1 MKDIIRDS
9 TIGQIVRLLTSNRTF
24 LYPEEEPSFKCPRGY
39 NDNTAL
45 PEAVIRERTRSF
57 FSTASNPHSFYVDN
71 GEAFTTPE
79 SKTEDGSAQENIDNG
94 DATDLERANT
104 AKLVRTRSRPIL
116 PSKSVDGTILV
127 DWYMTD
133 DPEYPQNW
141 STGKKLYVSFQIC
154 IYSFA
159 VYVGSSIY
167 SPALGGVMDD
177 FKVSA
182 VTGLL
187 GLALYVL
194 AYGIGPML
202 FAPLSEIPA
211 IGRTPIYVWTFVLF
225 VILQVPTGLVDNF
238 AGLLVLRFLAGFFG
252 SPCLATGAATFQD
265 MYAMTKMPHLLAFW
279 AGAVTLG
286 PALAPIVAGFS
297 ISAKDWHWFAWEE
310 LWLSGPICLMMFIS
324 LPETSASNI
333 LLRRARRLRKL
344 TNRPNLRS
352 QSEIDQADMTAGDV
366 AYDALIKPWQI
377 NLLDPAVAFTTVYTA
392 LVYGIFYSFFE
403 SFPLVFPVIYGFN
416 LGESQLPFLA
426 VVVSLLFCI
435 PPYCYYYY
443 YIVEPRVKI
452 SGFGPPEERL
462 IPGLIATFFV
472 PAGLFLFAWTSSH
485 SIHWM
490 APTIGVFL
498 VMIGCYTIMQAIFLY
513 LPFTYPQYAASLF
526 AANDFARSA
535 FAAGAT
541 EFSGPMFHNL
551 GVAKGCSLLGGLTVG
566 CTVLFY
572 CLFFFGANLRK
583 RSRFAVK

>member
-9 TIGQIVRLLTSNRTF
+9 TFGQIVRLLSKNKLL
-24 LYPEEEPSFKCPRGY
+24 LYPEEDPNFKCPKGY
-39 NDNTAL
+39 NDNTNL
-45 PEAVIRERTRSF
+45 PEAVVRERTRSF
-57 FSTASNPHSFYVDN
+57 FSTASNPHNSYMDDE
-71 GEAFTTPE
+71 EAITTPE
-79 SKTEDGSAQENIDNG
+79 SKDESGSNESTDKGENS
-94 DATDLERANT
+94 DLERANT
-104 AKLVRTRSRPIL
+104 ARLERTKSRPIL
-116 PSKSVDGTILV
+116 PSKSADGTILV
-127 DWYMTD
+127 DWYTTD

-141 STGKKLYVSFQIC
+141 SAGKKLYVSFQIC
-154 IYSFA
+154 VYSFA

-177 FKVSA
+177 FNVSA

-202 FAPLSEIPA
+202 FAPMSEIPA

-225 VILQVPTGLVDNF
+225 VILQIPTALVDNF
-238 AGLLVLRFLAGFFG
+238 AGLLVLRFLAGFFS

-265 MYAMTKMPHLLAFW
+265 MYSMVKMPHLLAFW

-310 LWLSGPICLMMFIS
+310 LWLSGPICLMMFVS
-324 LPETSASNI
+324 LPETSAPNI

-344 TNRPNLRS
+344 TDKVNLSS
-352 QSEIDQADMTAGDV
+352 QSEIDQAGMTASDV

-403 SFPLVFPVIYGFN
+403 SFPLVFPVLYGFN

-426 VVVSLLFCI
+426 VVVSLLICI
-435 PPYCYYYY
+435 PLYCYYYY

-452 SGFGPPEERL
+452 SGFGEPEERL

-472 PAGLFLFAWTSSH
+472 PAGLFLFAWTSNP
-485 SIHWM
+485 SIHWIS
-490 APTIGVFL
+490 PTIGVFL

-541 EFSGPMFHNL
+541 EFSGPMFHRL
-551 GVAKGCSLLGGLTVG
+551 GVARGCSLLGGLTVG

-572 CLFFFGANLRK
+572 CLFFFGKDLRA

>member
-1 MKDIIRDS
+1 MMDIVRDS
-9 TIGQIVRLLTSNRTF
+9 TFGQIVRLLSSDRIF
-24 LYPEEEPSFKCPRGY
+24 LYAEESPDFKCPKGY
-39 NDNTAL
+39 NDNIEL

-57 FSTASNPHSFYVDN
+57 FSTADN
-71 GEAFTTPE
+71 NNNTYTDDEETVTTPN
-79 SKTEDGSAQENIDNG
+79 SKFEVG
-94 DATDLERANT
+94 ATGTNVITQSNSDLERADT
-104 AKLVRTRSRPIL
+104 ARLERTKSRPIL
-116 PSKSVDGTILV
+116 PTKSSDGTILV
-127 DWYMTD
+127 DCYMTD
-133 DPEYPQNW
+133 DPENPQNW
-141 STGKKLYVSFQIC
+141 SSGKKLFVSFQIC

-167 SPALGGVMDD
+167 SPALGGVMDE
-177 FKVSA
+177 FNVSA

-225 VILQVPTGLVDNF
+225 VILQVPTALVDNF
-238 AGLLVLRFLAGFFG
+238 TGLLVLRFLAGFFG

-265 MYAMTKMPHLLAFW
+265 MYSMVKMPHLLAFW

-286 PALAPIVAGFS
+286 PALAPIIAGFS
-297 ISAKDWHWFAWEE
+297 IQAKEWHWFAWEE
-310 LWLSGPICLMMFIS
+310 LWLSGPICLMMFFS
-324 LPETSASNI
+324 LPETSAPNI

-344 TNRPNLRS
+344 TDKVNLRS
-352 QSEIDQADMTAGDV
+352 QSEIDQAGMAASDV

-377 NLLDPAVAFTTVYTA
+377 NFLDPAVAFTTVYTA
-392 LVYGIFYSFFE
+392 LVYGVFYSFFE
-403 SFPLVFPVIYGFN
+403 SFALVFPVMYGFN

-426 VVVSLLFCI
+426 VVVSLLICI
-435 PPYCYYYY
+435 PLYSYYYY

-472 PAGLFLFAWTSSH
+472 PAGLFLFAWTSTP
-485 SIHWM
+485 SIHWI

-541 EFSGPMFHNL
+541 EFSGPMFENL
-551 GVAKGCSLLGGLTVG
+551 GVARGCSLLEGLTVG

-572 CLFFFGANLRK
+572 CLFFWGAELRK

>member
-1 MKDIIRDS
+1 MKDFIRDS
-9 TIGQIVRLLTSNRTF
+9 TFGQIVRLLTHSKVF
-24 LYPEEEPSFKCPRGY
+24 LYPEEEPNFKCPKGY
-39 NDNTAL
+39 GDNTDL
-45 PEAVIRERTRSF
+45 PEAIVRERSRSF
-57 FSTASNPHSFYVDN
+57 FSTANNPHTSYVDSDETN
-71 GEAFTTPE
+71 SVSERKSEEQSPDENTE
-79 SKTEDGSAQENIDNG
+79 SSRNI
-94 DATDLERANT
+94 DLERANT
-104 AKLVRTRSRPIL
+104 GSLARTKSRPIL
-116 PSKSVDGTILV
+116 PSKSADGTILV
-127 DWYMTD
+127 DWYVTD

-141 STGKKLYVSFQIC
+141 STGKKLYVAFQIR
-154 IYSFA
+154 IYSFT

-167 SPALGGVMDD
+167 SPALGGVMDE
-177 FKVSA
+177 FNVSA

-194 AYGIGPML
+194 AYGVGPML
-202 FAPLSEIPA
+202 FSPLSEIPA

-225 VILQVPTGLVDNF
+225 VILQIPTALSDNF

-265 MYAMTKMPHLLAFW
+265 MYAMVKMPHLLAFW

-286 PALAPIVAGFS
+286 PALAPIIAGFS
-297 ISAKDWHWFAWEE
+297 ISAKDWHWFTWEE
-310 LWLSGPICLMMFIS
+310 LWLSGPICLMMFMS

-344 TNRPNLRS
+344 TNKSNLRS
-352 QSEIDQADMTAGDV
+352 QSEIDQADMIPSDV

-377 NLLDPAVAFTTVYTA
+377 NFLDPAVAFTTVYTA

-403 SFPLVFPVIYGFN
+403 SFPLVFPVMYGFN

-426 VVVSLLFCI
+426 VVISLLFCV
-435 PPYCYYYY
+435 PPYYYYYY
-443 YIVEPRVKI
+443 YIVEPQVKNR
-452 SGFGPPEERL
+452 GFGPPEERL

-472 PAGLFLFAWTSSH
+472 PAGLFLFAWTSNH
-485 SIHWM
+485 SIHWI

-526 AANDFARSA
+526 AANDSARSA

-541 EFSGPMFHNL
+541 EFSGLMFHKL
-551 GVAKGCSLLGGLTVG
+551 GVTRGCSLLGGLTVG

-572 CLFFFGANLRK
+572 CLFYFGAALRK
-583 RSRFAVK
+583 RSKFAVK

>member
-9 TIGQIVRLLTSNRTF
+9 TFGQIIRLLTSNRIL
-24 LYPEEEPSFKCPRGY
+24 LYPEEEPNFKCPKGY
-39 NDNTAL
+39 NDNATL
-45 PEAVIRERTRSF
+45 PQAIIRERTRLL
-57 FSTASNPHSFYVDN
+57 FSTASNPHTSHADEE
-71 GEAFTTPE
+71 GATTTSG
-79 SKTEDGSAQENIDNG
+79 SKTEGRFTDDTIDSGEN
-94 DATDLERANT
+94 TDLERANT
-104 AKLVRTRSRPIL
+104 AKLVHTKSRPIL
-116 PSKSVDGTILV
+116 PSKSADGTILV

-133 DPEYPQNW
+133 DPKYPQNW
-141 STGKKLYVSFQIC
+141 STGKKLYVSFQIF

-159 VYVGSSIY
+159 IYVGSSIY
-167 SPALGGVMDD
+167 SPSLGGVMDD
-177 FKVSA
+177 FNVSA

-194 AYGIGPML
+194 ACKCPPSL
-202 FAPLSEIPA
+202 LSDLIIPA
-211 IGRTPIYVWTFVLF
+211 VGRTPIYVWTFVLF
-225 VILQVPTGLVDNF
+225 VILQVPTALADNF

-265 MYAMTKMPHLLAFW
+265 MYAMVKMPHLLAFW

-310 LWLSGPICLMMFIS
+310 LWLSGPICFMMFIS

-344 TNRPNLRS
+344 TNKPILRS

-403 SFPLVFPVIYGFN
+403 SFPLVFPVMYGFN

-426 VVVSLLFCI
+426 VVVSLLVCI

-452 SGFGPPEERL
+452 SGFGLPEERL

-472 PAGLFLFAWTSSH
+472 PAGLFLFAWTSNP
-485 SIHWM
+485 SIHWI

-498 VMIGCYTIMQAIFLY
+498 VMIGCYTIMQAIFLF

-541 EFSGPMFHNL
+541 EFSGPMFHRL
-551 GVAKGCSLLGGLTVG
+551 GVARGCSLLGGLTVG

-572 CLFFFGANLRK
+572 CLFFFGAALRK
-583 RSRFAVK
+583 KSRFAVK

>member
-9 TIGQIVRLLTSNRTF
+9 TFGQIVRLLSKNKLL
-24 LYPEEEPSFKCPRGY
+24 LYPEEDPNFKCPKGY
-39 NDNTAL
+39 NDNTNL
-45 PEAVIRERTRSF
+45 PEAIVRERTRSF
-57 FSTASNPHSFYVDN
+57 FSTASNPHNSYIDDE
-71 GEAFTTPE
+71 EAITTPE
-79 SKTEDGSAQENIDNG
+79 SKDESGSNESTDKGENS
-94 DATDLERANT
+94 DLERANT
-104 AKLVRTRSRPIL
+104 ARLERTKNRPIL
-116 PSKSVDGTILV
+116 PSKSADGTILV

-141 STGKKLYVSFQIC
+141 SAGKKLYVSFQIC
-154 IYSFA
+154 VYSFA

-177 FKVSA
+177 FNVSA

-194 AYGIGPML
+194 AL
-202 FAPLSEIPA
+202 
-211 IGRTPIYVWTFVLF
+211 
-225 VILQVPTGLVDNF
+225 
-238 AGLLVLRFLAGFFG
+238 
-252 SPCLATGAATFQD
+252 
-265 MYAMTKMPHLLAFW
+265 
-279 AGAVTLG
+279 TLG

-310 LWLSGPICLMMFIS
+310 LWLSGPICLMMFVS
-324 LPETSASNI
+324 LPETSAPNI

-344 TNRPNLRS
+344 TDKVNLRS
-352 QSEIDQADMTAGDV
+352 QSEIDQAGMTASDV

-403 SFPLVFPVIYGFN
+403 SFPLVFPVLYGFN

-426 VVVSLLFCI
+426 VVVSLLICI
-435 PPYCYYYY
+435 PLYCYYYY

-452 SGFGPPEERL
+452 SGFGEPEERL

-472 PAGLFLFAWTSSH
+472 PAGLFLF
-485 SIHWM
+485 
-490 APTIGVFL
+490 GVFL

-541 EFSGPMFHNL
+541 EFSGPMFHRL
-551 GVAKGCSLLGGLTVG
+551 GVARGCSLLGGLTVG

-572 CLFFFGANLRK
+572 CLFFFGKDLRA